1 MVMMF
6 VPLKDPLRKIKE
18 QERGNKKER
27 DADTISSKFLP

>member
-18 QERGNKKER
+18 QERGNKER